1 MKIKRFSA
9 KKRIFCFLMALICVA
24 SASIPYSISAFAQDK
39 SLEELN
45 NRYEEI
51 EKEIQENQEKL
62 DEVEQDIKTNEQ
74 KLNQLN
80 KQIDSIEE
88 QIDLLD
94 KSIGILNGD
103 IDDLQYDID
112 LTTKDINKINAQIAE
127 IEAQMVS
134 TENLMVETKELLLAR
149 IRENY
154 MSGGSGS
161 TLELLLTSGD
171 ISSFFARKELVTR
184 VSENDNELIAE
195 LSEKLV
201 QLNELQK
208 ESEAQK
214 AALEGKRTELDTQMV
229 SLTDK
234 QDDLE
239 SNMSA
244 QQKKKNNVTDK
255 KDEVKYL
262 LDDLDKDSDAYKAAI
277 KRQEAE
283 RAALEAEIEAVIKSQ
298 GSTENDVPDEEYNN
312 DGEMMW
318 PVKGKTTVTAG
329 YPSYPNGGAHW
340 GIDICVVGASGGTR
354 DSNGKSYSY
363 GEPFYA
369 AQGGEVILAYND
381 GNWNS
386 GFGNYCIIDHGDG
399 KHTLYA
405 HAKRLF
411 VSKGDIVQKGEKI
424 GEIGDTG
431 NTTGPHLHFEVR
443 IKKSDGSV
451 SRVNPLNY
459 VSKP

>member
-1 MKIKRFSA
+1 MT
-9 KKRIFCFLMALICVA
+9 KRINKKTKLLCFVMALVCA
-24 SASIPYSISAFAQDK
+24 ISACIPVSFAVEDEK

-45 NRYEEI
+45 QRYEEL
-51 EKEIQENQEKL
+51 EKDIQENQEKL
-62 DEVEQDIKTNEQ
+62 NEVQQDIKTNEQ
-74 KLNQLN
+74 KLSDLN
-80 KQIDSIEE
+80 DQIDSIDE

-94 KSIGILNGD
+94 ESIGILNDD
-103 IDDLQYDID
+103 IDDLQG
-112 LTTKDINKINAQIAE
+112 DINVTTSDISELNAQIAE
-127 IEAQMVS
+127 LEAQQAE
-134 TENLMVETKELLLAR
+134 TQILMDDTRELLLAR

-161 TLELLLTSGD
+161 TLELLLTSDD

-184 VSENDNELIAE
+184 VSENDKELITELTEKLAE
-195 LSEKLV
+195 LE
-201 QLNELQK
+201 ELQK
-208 ESEAQK
+208 QSEEQK
-214 AALEGKRTELDTQMV
+214 TQLEAKKSELDTQMV

-234 QDDLE
+234 QDDLQ
-239 SNMSA
+239 SSKDA
-244 QQKKKNNVTDK
+244 QKDKKSSVTSKKN
-255 KDEVKYL
+255 EVKYL
-262 LDDLDKDSDAYKAAI
+262 LEDLDKDSDEYKAAI
-277 KRQEAE
+277 KRQEKE
-283 RAALEAEIEAVIKSQ
+283 RAALEAEIEAVIKAQ
-298 GSTENDVPDEEYNN
+298 GSTENDVPKEEYNN

-329 YPSYPNGGAHW
+329 YPSYSDGSPHW
-340 GIDICVVGASGGTR
+340 GIDICVVGATGGTR
-354 DSNGKSYSY
+354 DENGKSYSY
-363 GEPFYA
+363 GEPYYA
-369 AQGGEVILAYND
+369 AQGGEVILAKND

-405 HAKRLF
+405 HSKRLL
-411 VSKGDIVQKGEKI
+411 VSEGDIVQKGEKI